1 MPWLVSV
8 QFVMMP
14 VPPIILTSLFSV
26 IVTSV
31 PSPAHVA
38 KTLWEQG
45 RAQARRGAPAR
56 AFLQGPEVTQET
68 WRGVSASRPRSEAVA
83 SSTQRDPRTRT
94 QVGKRVVC
102 VCRNKHEHKP
112 LTKTRENI
120 GVAWQKLP
128 LVLPQPRPVRV
139 LALRRRAVERQWPRP
154 RARLRS
160 TGGLQSRRQ
169 TPPSPRAWARGG
181 F

>member
-1 MPWLVSV
+1 M
-8 QFVMMP
+8 
-14 VPPIILTSLFSV
+14 
-26 IVTSV
+26 TSV

-56 AFLQGPEVTQET
+56 AFLQDPEVTQET

-128 LVLPQPRPVRV
+128 LVLPQPSQVNHSTKSTKSI
-139 LALRRRAVERQWPRP
+139 ERIKPIISIKSTKSINRTGQINQTN
-154 RARLRS
+154 RS
-160 TGGLQSRRQ
+160 SQSNQSNRSNQ
-169 TPPSPRAWARGG
+169 
-181 F
+181 